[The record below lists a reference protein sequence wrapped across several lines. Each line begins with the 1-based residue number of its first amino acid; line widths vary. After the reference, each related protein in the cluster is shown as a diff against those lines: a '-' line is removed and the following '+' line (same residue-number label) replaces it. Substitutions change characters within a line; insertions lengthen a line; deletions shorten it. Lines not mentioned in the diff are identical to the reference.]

1 MKRAALTSAGTA
13 TMGGSLHSL
22 LADRGSSL
30 PPQEAATGNP
40 ENPSAFLGVAQ
51 VDLLSPTFA
60 GKSHEW
66 LFPRAAKIKVFNT

>member
-13 TMGGSLHSL
+13 TMRGSLHSL

-40 ENPSAFLGVAQ
+40 ENPRRFWVLPKWTCCRPHSRARGH
-51 VDLLSPTFA
+51 
-60 GKSHEW
+60 GW